1 MPRGGGSN
9 DAPLP
14 YNVTADPATRVAG
27 RAGGLPE
34 RLALVGSV
42 TPDLV

>member
-14 YNVTADPATRVAG
+14 YNVTADPATRVAS
-27 RAGGLPE
+27 RAGGIHD
-34 RLALVGSV
+34 RL
-42 TPDLV
+42 

>member
-1 MPRGGGSN
+1 MPQASGSN

-14 YNVTADPATRVAG
+14 YNVTADPATRVAS
-27 RAGGLPE
+27 RAGDLPE